1 MTLRSATCLVVALG
15 ILVVPSLALPIRAVL
30 VCSPTTWADL
40 LIFFGTNYFAHAAT
54 IPSVP
59 GVPWYDTVAWTVI
72 GLLLPFAGLGK
83 SAGLVF
89 RHFSSESGDLEKA
102 SARAAL
108 LVVCRSDQWEPS
120 TQPEEIYV
128 KLPDNFHQASDAS
141 SLPTAQIQ
149 VLSPDATTIVDHR
162 SFRIHGGVK
171 LPPGYKV
178 AIPDSDT
185 LMQYFPFR
193 SAINKSIVLS
203 RSQSYVKMA
212 ISVAQLVYSVITIYR
227 TKGNQLERFG
237 YAAFG
242 LSVFPY
248 AFMSLANFI
257 CIGVVGEYTH
267 LYMLRTAVMREAKLR
282 GGIFP
287 GAIGS
292 IKGEDRNGEDESL
305 ADGEKGGDPVKS
317 DDGDDEK
324 MLKARK
330 SWAEFSRATISMEMT
345 GPSVGDYSLL
355 EKVLVIK
362 VGGTTRKFRY
372 LPPPKDSE
380 SGAPFTEYTFRV
392 SQNSNQNA
400 IPPGCYVSTNNTGLE
415 SLMACLAL
423 CIVPLALIMPYIV
436 IYKLS
441 GFHKG
446 GSTASERFWMMA
458 WVSSGQVVF
467 LFFAIIGVV
476 FPSFAISTLGDPA
489 LVGFFSLLLL
499 PFAIPPIGGFVMVG
513 KMLMEFG
520 SCSLSKSP
528 S

>member
-1 MTLRSATCLVVALG
+1 MTLRSVVCVAALC
-15 ILVVPSLALPIRAVL
+15 ILVVPTLALPIRAAVL

-59 GVPWYDTVAWTVI
+59 GVPWYDTVAWGVI

-83 SAGLVF
+83 SMGLVF
-89 RHFSSESGDLEKA
+89 RHFTSESGDLEKA

-108 LVVCRSDQWEPS
+108 LVVCRSEQWEPS

-128 KLPDNFHQASDAS
+128 KLPDNFHQASDGS

-149 VLSPDATTIVDHR
+149 VQSSNATTIVDHR
-162 SFRIHGGVK
+162 NLKIHGGIV

-178 AIPDSDT
+178 AIPNSDI
-185 LMQYFPFR
+185 LRQYFPFR

-212 ISVAQLVYSVITIYR
+212 LSVAQLVYSIITIYR
-227 TKGNQLERFG
+227 TRGNQLERFG

-282 GGIFP
+282 GGVFL

-292 IKGEDRNGEDESL
+292 IKGEDRNGEDGSL
-305 ADGEKGGDPVKS
+305 ADGEKGGDLAVS
-317 DDGDDEK
+317 DEGNDEK
-324 MLKARK
+324 MVKARK
-330 SWAEFSRATISMEMT
+330 SWAEFSRATISMEIA
-345 GPSVGDYSLL
+345 GPSAGDHSLL

-362 VGGTTRKFRY
+362 VGSTTRNFRY
-372 LPPPKDSE
+372 LPTPKDSE
-380 SGAPFTEYTFRV
+380 SGAPATEYIFRI
-392 SQNSNQNA
+392 SQNSNQNT
-400 IPPGCYVSTNNTGLE
+400 IPPGGYISTNDTGLGGFIV
-415 SLMACLAL
+415 SLIL
-423 CIVPLALIMPYIV
+423 CIIPLAFILPYIV

-446 GSTASERFWMMA
+446 GSTVSERFWMMA

-467 LFFAIIGVV
+467 LFFAFIVV
-476 FPSFAISTLGDPA
+476 DFPSLAISTADPY
-489 LVGFFSLLLL
+489 LVVGVSLVSLL
-499 PFAIPPIGGFVMVG
+499 FAIPPIGGFVMVG